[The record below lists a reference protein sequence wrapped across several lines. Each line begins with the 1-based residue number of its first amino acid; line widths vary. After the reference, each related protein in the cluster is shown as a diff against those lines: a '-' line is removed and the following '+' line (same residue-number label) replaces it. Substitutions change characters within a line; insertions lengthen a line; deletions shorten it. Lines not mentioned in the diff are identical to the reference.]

1 MTQREATTRYHL
13 IIKKLRTSKRVT
25 FAEISDYLSRESEIQ
40 GYDFNIS
47 KRTFQ
52 RDVKD
57 IASIYGIYI
66 EYDFSGKFYFI
77 EEEFEPEINDR
88 LFEALD
94 VYNALKVSEQNKQ
107 HIYFE
112 KRQAQGTEHLYSLLH
127 TIKNRF
133 IVSFDYQKYYCDHVL
148 PRTVMPLA
156 LKEFKHRWYLAAC
169 DTYDNRV
176 KIYALDRITA
186 LEISKRHFPSKPEF
200 NLNNMLNHCF
210 GIIIS
215 NDEKPQKVV
224 LSFEPF
230 QGKYIKSLPLHET
243 QKILIDNKKELRI
256 SLNIYLTHDFKM
268 EVLSYGE
275 TVKVLEPESFVE
287 EVKGSYRAALEKYQ

>member
-1 MTQREATTRYHL
+1 MTLREATIRQHL
-13 IIKKLRTSKRVT
+13 IIKKLRTAKRVT
-25 FAEISDYLSRESEIQ
+25 FAEIADYLSRESEIQ

-66 EYDFSGKFYFI
+66 EFDFSGKFFFI

-88 LFEALD
+88 IFEALD
-94 VYNALKVSEQNKQ
+94 VYSALKVSEQNKQ
-107 HIYFE
+107 HIHFE
-112 KRQAQGTEHLYSLLH
+112 KRQSQGTEHLYGLLH
-127 TIKNRF
+127 AIKNRF
-133 IVSFDYQKYYCDHVL
+133 NISFDYQKYYKDHASQ
-148 PRTVMPLA
+148 RTVMPLA
-156 LKEFKHRWYLAAC
+156 LKEFKYRWYLAAC
-169 DTYDNRV
+169 DTYDNLI
-176 KIYALDRITA
+176 KIYALDRITD
-186 LEISKRHFPSKPEF
+186 LEIKKNHFPSKSES
-200 NLNNMLNHCF
+200 NLNSMLNHCF
-210 GIIIS
+210 GIIIP

-243 QKILIDNKKELRI
+243 QKILIDNEKELRI
-256 SLNIYLTHDFKM
+256 SLNIFLTHDFKM

-275 TVKVLEPESFVE
+275 TVNVLEPKGFVE
-287 EVKGSYRAALEKYQ
+287 EIKESYRAAFSRYI